1 MSINIVK
8 ETEDELADF
17 QALFSYLS
25 PNSKAN
31 SEATSNGKG
40 GRSYDMKSGGAKKLK
55 AEVERLKLENE
66 KIVQKTRFLPTPMNF
81 SSLFRK
87 LDEGGRGQSLSAV
100 LFLLLHAGDAG
111 VPFSSLIFGH
121 REVFHKGVFHREEFG
136 VER

>member
-87 LDEGGRGQSLSAV
+87 LGSYPR
-100 LFLLLHAGDAG
+100 
-111 VPFSSLIFGH
+111 P
-121 REVFHKGVFHREEFG
+121 
-136 VER
+136 

>member
-17 QALFSYLS
+17 QALFS

-40 GRSYDMKSGGAKKLK
+40 GRSYDLKSGGAKKLE

-87 LDEGGRGQSLSAV
+87 LDSYPR
-100 LFLLLHAGDAG
+100 
-111 VPFSSLIFGH
+111 P
-121 REVFHKGVFHREEFG
+121 
-136 VER
+136 

>member
-40 GRSYDMKSGGAKKLK
+40 GRSYDLKSGGAKKLE

-66 KIVQKTRFLPTPMNF
+66 KIVQKTRRGWQGSIFIGRSLSSSSRWRYWWSFLFFDFRTQRGVSQRCF
-81 SSLFRK
+81 SQRGIRCREMRER
-87 LDEGGRGQSLSAV
+87 DEGLEREARG
-100 LFLLLHAGDAG
+100 
-111 VPFSSLIFGH
+111 
-121 REVFHKGVFHREEFG
+121 
-136 VER
+136 